1 MFMSLEWLRDLISSY
16 LDCVFRR
23 FQGII
28 PPLSTRK
35 VNTEDNIMKID
46 LKKYD
51 YKDLWDA
58 LGELSKVIPESDNK
72 LLLEIGAGVIR
83 EIDTRL
89 QTEYEQ

>member
-1 MFMSLEWLRDLISSY
+1 
-16 LDCVFRR
+16 
-23 FQGII
+23 
-28 PPLSTRK
+28 
-35 VNTEDNIMKID
+35 MKID